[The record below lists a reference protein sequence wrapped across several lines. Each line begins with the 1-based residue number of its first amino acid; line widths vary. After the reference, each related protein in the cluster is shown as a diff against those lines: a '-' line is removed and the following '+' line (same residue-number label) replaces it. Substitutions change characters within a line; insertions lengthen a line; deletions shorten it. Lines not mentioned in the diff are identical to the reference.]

1 MDSCLHAFMQTTKHM
16 ILEVLQAFDD
26 PVIPKVMSRID
37 ENGKMKTPA
46 LHDMYPFL
54 EEDEIKKLML
64 P

>member
-1 MDSCLHAFMQTTKHM
+1 MQTTKHM